1 MAHPLSASHAVPT
14 VVVSPLWLATLRGVL
29 APPRPRSRMEEVDWA
44 YHQQVVDMIVA
55 GLTAA
60 GNILIVEVDLRSD
73 TSKTARADIM
83 GGRCGMENAVI
94 EVKTSL
100 SHDDYQQFTG
110 DAFRRS
116 QPEVLSL
123 IPVGGRVRSS
133 NAKVAR
139 IGLVPNVAFP
149 PMRLDMVY
157 ALPGQPY
164 RFRSLPAGEPVPPE
178 LPL

>member
-1 MAHPLSASHAVPT
+1 MVHPLSASRAVPPAAA
-14 VVVSPLWLATLRGVL
+14 SPFWLAALRSIV
-29 APPRPRSRMEEVDWA
+29 APPRPRSNVENVDWA
-44 YHQQVVDMIVA
+44 YHQQIVDTVVA

-60 GNILIVEVDLRSD
+60 GNVLIVEVDLLSD
-73 TSKTARADIM
+73 TGKTARADIM

-100 SHDDYQQFTG
+100 VHDDYEQFSG

-139 IGLVPNVAFP
+139 IGLVPNMPFP
-149 PMRLDMVY
+149 PMRLDMIY
-157 ALPGQPY
+157 AIPGKLM
-164 RFRSLPAGEPVPPE
+164 RFTSIAAGEPVPPG

>member
-1 MAHPLSASHAVPT
+1 MAHPLSASHAVLT
-14 VVVSPLWLATLRGVL
+14 AAISPLWLATLRGIV
-29 APPRPRSRMEEVDWA
+29 APPRLKSRMKEVDWA
-44 YHQQVVDMIVA
+44 YHQQVVDIIVA

-60 GNILIVEVDLRSD
+60 GNTLIVEVDLRSD
-73 TSKTARADIM
+73 TGKTARADIM
-83 GGRCGMENAVI
+83 GGKCGFENAVI

-100 SHDDYQQFTG
+100 SFDDYEQFTG

-139 IGLVPNVAFP
+139 IGLVPNVPFP

-164 RFRSLPAGEPVPPE
+164 RFRSLEAGQPVPPD